1 MKPSILLAILFVF
14 LSMAATANAQEQ
26 EKAPAPVPPTATD
39 QTPIPPPPPPADSTN
54 IAPLSVPDAWNSF
67 VPNPSVQ
74 TLIPSVTLRTG
85 GGYASGL
92 FDKGRTWSEG
102 FGLVEGEFT
111 LHFRV
116 SETNFL
122 IAPFVAAGAG
132 GNDGMNRWD
141 SEAGIMFLGETHY
154 LRGGAGV
161 EGFSYNNLGKRR
173 MGYWLAGGGAKAQL
187 NVKWDP
193 VSRWS
198 YSGSGV
204 IGPAVNSNGHIEV
217 FIKVMPIGLT
227 YDF

>member
-1 MKPSILLAILFVF
+1 MKRALFATILFSLCV
-14 LSMAATANAQEQ
+14 ATMANAQEQ
-26 EKAPAPVPPTATD
+26 DKVPAPAPPTATD
-39 QTPIPPPPPPADSTN
+39 QTPVPPPPDSAV
-54 IAPLSVPDAWNSF
+54 APLSVPDAWNEF

-74 TLIPSVTLRTG
+74 MIMPSVTLRTG

-92 FDKGRTWSEG
+92 FNRGRTWSEG

-193 VSRWS
+193 ASRWS

-204 IGPAVNSNGHIEV
+204 IAVNSNGHIEV